1 MSATHKGTA
10 ANDVAVEDRL
20 QPIHASSQYQGK
32 YRSAVQIRDLP
43 TFYLDEP
50 TELGGENMG
59 PTPLENVLGSLCAC
73 TSMIVYILKR
83 EMNFQFDDMRCEA
96 DGVTDVRRVEM
107 KRTGQKYT
115 EVEPLAYHF
124 HSVDMTIYIKTTEPE
139 DRFEEMKRQVAR
151 LCPVSKLI
159 EDSGAPFNVTWIRE

>member
-1 MSATHKGTA
+1 MTAHVGTA
-10 ANDVAVEDRL
+10 ANDVAVDERL
-20 QPIHASSQYQGK
+20 QPIHASSQYVGK
-32 YRSAVQIRDLP
+32 YRSAVNIRDLN
-43 TFYLDEP
+43 TYYLDEP
-50 TELGGENMG
+50 KELGGENMG

-83 EMNFQFDDMRCEA
+83 EMNFRFEDMRCEA

-107 KRTGQKYT
+107 KRTGKKFT
-115 EVEPLAYHF
+115 EVEPIAYHF
-124 HSVDMTIYIKTTEPE
+124 HSVDMTIHIKTDEPD

-159 EDSGAPFNVTWIRE
+159 EDSGVPFNVTWVRE